1 MDRKNRFKM
10 KSGYFLIIVLC
21 LCSCNNQFE
30 KQDIVGAWESDELHY
45 VIHLFDNDSCL
56 VSNLPRNEMISVW
69 NSKEHDDTTRID
81 VKGVWKILDIEEHDI
96 FINIKG
102 QTYWLLYVK
111 KDILGRKSKWKL
123 YYSTM
128 DEDEYVEYHTFSRLE

>member
-1 MDRKNRFKM
+1 M

-56 VSNLPRNEMISVW
+56 VSNLPRNEMISE
-69 NSKEHDDTTRID
+69 S
-81 VKGVWKILDIEEHDI
+81 
-96 FINIKG
+96 IKG
-102 QTYWLLYVK
+102 TGPSDCLIQQARTT
-111 KDILGRKSKWKL
+111 S
-123 YYSTM
+123 
-128 DEDEYVEYHTFSRLE
+128 FN